1 MKVIFK
7 NFNSILYEF
16 VPKLQ
21 VLIFKFIVM
30 LSKVSYD
37 VRIAAFSICPLL
49 SIFLDIFENPSNEIF
64 AWLSAVE
71 KFPEFSLVD
80 SCQKFFNF
88 INVIKSSHETLLLFI
103 LGEHFVVPI
112 LYGRTFNIFVIY
124 IRVYPSFF
132 IEILSL
138 QIIGNMDVNV

>member
-1 MKVIFK
+1 MKVFFK

-64 AWLSAVE
+64 A
-71 KFPEFSLVD
+71 
-80 SCQKFFNF
+80 
-88 INVIKSSHETLLLFI
+88 
-103 LGEHFVVPI
+103 
-112 LYGRTFNIFVIY
+112 
-124 IRVYPSFF
+124 
-132 IEILSL
+132 
-138 QIIGNMDVNV
+138 